1 MSWGKLRK
9 VQNFFHYNRKMN
21 YKKKIKNGNE
31 SFVTISCKIKYI
43 DSARFTTCSLSN
55 LVDNLTKVIHKIKC
69 TDSYCFVEYESVKDS
84 LMKNKCLS
92 CNKD

>member
-1 MSWGKLRK
+1 
-9 VQNFFHYNRKMN
+9 MN

-31 SFVTISCKIKYI
+31 SFVTISCQIKYI
-43 DSARFTTCSLSN
+43 DSARFTTLSN